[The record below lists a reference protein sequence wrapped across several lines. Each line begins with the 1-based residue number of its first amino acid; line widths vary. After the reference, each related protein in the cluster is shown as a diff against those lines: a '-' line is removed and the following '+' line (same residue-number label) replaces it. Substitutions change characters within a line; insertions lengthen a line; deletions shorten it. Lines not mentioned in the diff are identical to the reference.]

1 MYNREK
7 EINEVFSDLK
17 EKLYKLFNLSSN
29 IDIVSKK
36 IIEKTIIDKKI
47 VDIIYKEPIDFF
59 GKQFLEF
66 LKKYNIET
74 GRFTDTTD

>member
-1 MYNREK
+1 MYNRER

-36 IIEKTIIDKKI
+36 IIEKTSLELTIESKMLITDMYSEMSKKKLKS
-47 VDIIYKEPIDFF
+47 KEF
-59 GKQFLEF
+59 
-66 LKKYNIET
+66 ET
-74 GRFTDTTD
+74 I